1 MRLSRRLRLVF
12 LTGKKMKIVDLK
24 TGKTAE
30 SLPGK
35 CVLALGNFDGV
46 HIGHAKLIKLT
57 AEKAKEEGL
66 TPAVWTFDP
75 DSLSRFRAGSER
87 RLLSRAEKDRI
98 FASYGAEYAVYEDFN
113 RVRDMSPDEFVKN
126 VLVGSLGCAL
136 AVCGFNFTFGRGGA
150 GGPDLL
156 KKLMEEYGGGAV
168 IVPPVRV
175 NGVVVSSSGARSL
188 IEEGRVDEARVLLG
202 RPYSVTL
209 PVKEGKK
216 LGRTL
221 GIPTVNQTFDGLYV
235 RPGNGIYATSV
246 SVDGKEYCGVTN
258 VGSRPTVNTDPAD
271 VNCETHII
279 GYDGWLYGNEV
290 GISFF
295 KKLRDE
301 KKFAD
306 LDELKRAIELDEK
319 KALAFFKTESEKDK
333 EKE

>member
-1 MRLSRRLRLVF
+1 
-12 LTGKKMKIVDLK
+12 MKIVDLK
-24 TGKTAE
+24 TGKTVE

-46 HIGHAKLIKLT
+46 HVGHAKLIKLS
-57 AEKAKEEGL
+57 ADIAKERGL

-75 DSLSRFRAGSER
+75 DSLSRFRSGSAG
-87 RLLSRAEKDRI
+87 RLLSQSEKDRV
-98 FASYGAEYAVYEDFN
+98 FASCGADYAVYEDFTE
-113 RVRDMSPDEFVKN
+113 VRDMSPEEFVRD
-126 VLVGSLGCAL
+126 VLVGSFGCEL
-136 AVCGFNFTFGRGGA
+136 AVCGFNFTFGRDGA
-150 GGPDLL
+150 GGPELL

-168 IVPPVRV
+168 IVPPVKR
-175 NGVVVSSSGARSL
+175 NGDVVSSSGARSL

-221 GIPTVNQTFDGLYV
+221 GIPTVNQSFDGLYV

-246 SVDGKEYCGVTN
+246 LLDGKEYCGVTN
-258 VGSRPTVNTDPAD
+258 VGSRPTVNTDTSD

-279 GYDGWLYGNEV
+279 GYDGWLYGKEV
-290 GISFF
+290 RLSFF

-306 LDELKRAIELDEK
+306 LEELKKAIALDEK
-319 KALAFFKTESEKDK
+319 KALAFFRAERGK
-333 EKE
+333 EKMKE

>member
-1 MRLSRRLRLVF
+1 
-12 LTGKKMKIVDLK
+12 MKIVDLK
-24 TGKTAE
+24 TGKTVE

-46 HIGHAKLIKLT
+46 HVGHAKLIKL
-57 AEKAKEEGL
+57 AADAAKEKGL

-75 DSLSRFRAGSER
+75 DSLSRFGSGSAG
-87 RLLSRAEKDRI
+87 RLLNRSDKEYV
-98 FASYGAEYAVYEDFN
+98 FASCGADHAVYEDFT
-113 RVRDMSPDEFVKN
+113 RVRDMSPDEFVRD

-150 GGPDLL
+150 GGPELL
-156 KKLMEEYGGGAV
+156 KKLMEGYGGGAV
-168 IVPPVRV
+168 IVPPVKR
-175 NGVVVSSSGARSL
+175 NGEVVSSSSARSL

-221 GIPTVNQTFDGLYV
+221 GLPTVNQTFDGLYV

-246 SVDGKEYCGVTN
+246 CFDGKEYRGVTN
-258 VGSRPTVNTDPAD
+258 VGSRPTVNPDPSD

-279 GYDGWLYGNEV
+279 GYDGWLYGNDV
-290 GISFF
+290 RISFF

-306 LDELKRAIELDEK
+306 LDELKEAIELDEK
-319 KALAFFKTESEKDK
+319 KALAFFESESEKEKTK
-333 EKE
+333 E